1 MEQSPDQ
8 PQTDPTAEAFAAFQ
22 TWTRLFG
29 KAQQLS
35 HEFWMRQKPQVDST
49 EPDPLGLWSAWAQV
63 AAGLANNP
71 EKLGQMQAQF
81 LKDSVKLWQSFL
93 QPGDGQTAADG
104 NGRDRRFS
112 APEWQ
117 ENALFAFVKQ
127 SYLLTSD
134 YLMQMVDSVD
144 NIDPKVKAKAE
155 FYTRQFIDA
164 MSPTNFAATN
174 PDVLRKIAETKGQ
187 SLLAGFEHLLNDLE
201 RGRITMTDEKA
212 FEVGVNVAATPG
224 KVVFENRL
232 FQLIQYT
239 PTTETVHDIPILFFP
254 PWINKFYILDLTE
267 KKSLVRYL
275 LDAGFTVFMTSWVN
289 PDSSLRNATFSDYLI
304 EGELKALEVAAQ
316 ICNVKAVHTVGYCV
330 AGTALAALL
339 AYLHATKQQAKVASA
354 TFLTAQVD
362 FADAGDL
369 GIFVDEQQLDTLER
383 LSEEHGYLDGS
394 YMATTFNMLRA
405 NELIWNYV
413 VSNYLLGNDPM
424 QFDLL
429 YWNSDATRLPMA
441 MHLYYLR
448 NMYLKNAL
456 VQPGALTVNDTPID
470 LRKVKTPTYVQAGKE
485 DHIAPARS
493 VIKITKYFKGP
504 LRFILAGSG
513 HIAGV
518 INPPSAQKYQY
529 WTAETLPE
537 TIEEF
542 QALAT
547 EHKGSWWPDW
557 LNWLKPLSG
566 KQVPARIPGTADLPV
581 IEDAPGRYVKARC

>member
-1 MEQSPDQ
+1 MSENKTEPH
-8 PQTDPTAEAFAAFQ
+8 TDPTADAFAAFQ
-22 TWTRLFG
+22 TWSRLFG

-35 HEFWMRQKPQVDST
+35 YEFWTRQAQPVDTT
-49 EPDPLGLWSAWAQV
+49 EPDPIGLWSAWSMV
-63 AAGLANNP
+63 AASLANNP

-81 LKDSVKLWQSFL
+81 LSDSVKLWQSFL
-93 QPGDGQTAADG
+93 QPGDGPAG
-104 NGRDRRFS
+104 GSSSRDRRFS

-127 SYLLTSD
+127 SYLMTSN
-134 YLMQMVDSVD
+134 YMLQVVDSAE
-144 NIDPKVKAKAE
+144 NLDPKVKAKAE

-174 PDVLRKIAETKGQ
+174 PDVLRKIAETNGQ
-187 SLLAGFEHLLNDLE
+187 SLLAGLEHLLSDLE
-201 RGRITMTDEKA
+201 RGRITMTDEDA
-212 FEVGVNVAATPG
+212 FKVGVNVAATPG

-239 PTTETVHDIPILFFP
+239 PTTETVHEIPIVFFP

-289 PDSSLRNATFSDYLI
+289 PDGALRDVTFSDYLI
-304 EGELKALEVAAQ
+304 EGELKSLEVAAQ
-316 ICNVKAVHTVGYCV
+316 VCGVKSVHTVGYCV

-339 AYLHATKQQAKVASA
+339 AYLHGTKAQAKVASA

-369 GIFVDEQQLDTLER
+369 GIFVDEQQLETLER
-383 LSEEHGYLDGS
+383 ISTENGYLDGS

-429 YWNSDATRLPMA
+429 YWNSDATRLPMT

-456 VQPGALTVNDTPID
+456 VKPGALEVNGTPVD
-470 LRKVKTPTYVQAGKE
+470 LHKVKTPTYVQAGKE

-493 VIKITKYFKGP
+493 VFKITQYFKGP
-504 LRFILAGSG
+504 LRFIMAGSG

-518 INPPSAQKYQY
+518 VNPPSAQKYQY

-537 TIEEF
+537 TLEDF
-542 QALAT
+542 MAAAT

-557 LNWLKPLSG
+557 QAWLAPQSG
-566 KQVPARIPGTADLPV
+566 KQVPARIPGAAGLPV
-581 IEDAPGRYVKARC
+581 IEDAPGRYVKQRC

>member
-1 MEQSPDQ
+1 MSENKTEPH
-8 PQTDPTAEAFAAFQ
+8 TDPTADAFAAFQ
-22 TWTRLFG
+22 TWSRLFG

-35 HEFWMRQKPQVDST
+35 YEFWSRQAQPVDTT
-49 EPDPLGLWSAWAQV
+49 EPDPLGLWSAWSLV
-63 AAGLANNP
+63 ATSLANNP

-81 LKDSVKLWQSFL
+81 LSDSVKLWQSFL
-93 QPGDGQTAADG
+93 QPGDVPAGG
-104 NGRDRRFS
+104 SSSRDRRFS

-127 SYLLTSD
+127 SYLMTSN
-134 YLMQMVDSVD
+134 YMMQVVDSAE
-144 NIDPKVKAKAE
+144 NLDPKVKAKAE

-174 PDVLRKIAETKGQ
+174 PDVLRKIAETNGQ
-187 SLLAGFEHLLNDLE
+187 SLLSGFEHMLSDLE
-201 RGRITMTDEKA
+201 RGRITMTDEDA
-212 FEVGVNVAATPG
+212 FKVGVNVAATPG

-239 PTTETVHDIPILFFP
+239 PTTETVHEIPIVFFP

-289 PDSSLRNATFSDYLI
+289 PEGSLRDVTFSDYLI
-304 EGELKALEVAAQ
+304 EGELKSLETAAQ
-316 ICNVKAVHTVGYCV
+316 VCGVKSVHTVGYCV

-339 AYLHATKQQAKVASA
+339 AHLHATKTQAKVASA

-369 GIFVDEQQLDTLER
+369 GIFVDEQQLETLER
-383 LSEEHGYLDGS
+383 ISTENGYLDGS

-413 VSNYLLGNDPM
+413 ISNYLLGNDPM

-429 YWNSDATRLPMA
+429 YWNSDATRLPMT

-456 VQPGALTVNDTPID
+456 VKPGALEVNGTPVD
-470 LRKVKTPTYVQAGKE
+470 LHKVKTPTYVQAGKE

-493 VIKITKYFKGP
+493 VFKVTQYFKGP
-504 LRFILAGSG
+504 LRFIMAGSG

-518 INPPSAQKYQY
+518 VNPPSAQKYQY

-537 TIEEF
+537 TLEDF
-542 QALAT
+542 MATAT

-557 LNWLKPLSG
+557 LAWLKPQSG
-566 KQVPARIPGTADLPV
+566 KQVPARIPGTAGLPA
-581 IEDAPGRYVKARC
+581 IEDAPGRYVKQRC

>member
-1 MEQSPDQ
+1 MEQNPDQ
-8 PQTDPTAEAFAAFQ
+8 PQMDPAAEAFAAFHA
-22 TWTRLFG
+22 WTRLFG

-35 HEFWMRQKPQVDST
+35 YEFWMRQKPQVEST
-49 EPDPLGLWSAWAQV
+49 EPDPLGLWSAWTQIAT
-63 AAGLANNP
+63 GLANNP
-71 EKLGQMQAQF
+71 EKLGHMQAQF
-81 LKDSVKLWQSFL
+81 LSDSVKLWQSFL
-93 QPGDGQTAADG
+93 QPGDMTTTGG

-134 YLMQMVDSVD
+134 YMIQMVDSVE

-164 MSPTNFAATN
+164 LSPTNFAATN
-174 PDVLRKIAETKGQ
+174 PEVLRKIAETKGQ
-187 SLLAGFEHLLNDLE
+187 NLLAGFEHLLIDLE
-201 RGRITMTDEKA
+201 RGRITMTDEQA

-232 FQLIQYT
+232 FQLIQYA
-239 PTTETVHDIPILFFP
+239 PTTQTVHEIPIVFFP

-289 PDSSLRNATFSDYLI
+289 PDSALRDVSFSDYLL
-304 EGELKALEVAAQ
+304 EGELKSIEVAAQ

-339 AYLHATKQQAKVASA
+339 AHLHATKRQAKVASA

-369 GIFVDEQQLDTLER
+369 GIFVDEQQLETLER
-383 LSEEHGYLDGS
+383 LSEDNGYLDGS

-429 YWNSDATRLPMA
+429 YWNSDATRLPMT

-456 VQPGALTVNDTPID
+456 VQPGALEVNGTPVD

-493 VIKITKYFKGP
+493 VFKVTKYFKGP
-504 LRFILAGSG
+504 LRFIVAGSG

-518 INPPSAQKYQY
+518 INPPSAHKYQY
-529 WTAETLPE
+529 WTADPLPE
-537 TIEEF
+537 TLEDF
-542 QALAT
+542 MAQAC

-557 LNWLKPLSG
+557 LEWLKPQSG
-566 KQVPARIPGTADLPV
+566 KQVPARTPGEAGLPA